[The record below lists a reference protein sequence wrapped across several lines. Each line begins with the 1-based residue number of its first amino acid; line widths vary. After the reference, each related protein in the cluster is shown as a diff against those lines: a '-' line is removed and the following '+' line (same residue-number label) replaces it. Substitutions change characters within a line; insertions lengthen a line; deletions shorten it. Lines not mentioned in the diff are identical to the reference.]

1 MILEKEKSSLTLK
14 AKTIKEEKDKFYS
27 SKIKNFRP

>member
-1 MILEKEKSSLTLK
+1 MILEKEKSSLK